1 MKDGFYA
8 LADRLARE
16 ARGGE
21 VILCEL
27 AAEQSD
33 FVRFNHGRVRQ
44 AGTVTQSVLGL
55 RLVNAGRQAATEVT
69 LAGGVDDLER
79 ARAALATLRDVVAQ
93 VPEDPWLAL
102 PDAIRSTDTAHPGAL
117 PPPDAVV
124 EDIVSRATG
133 LDLVG
138 FYAGGTIVRGFAN
151 SLGQRNWHEVQS
163 FNLDWSLYVKADK
176 AVKAGY
182 AGLHWD
188 RDDFAT
194 RLERAREQLA
204 VLERPARTIEPG
216 DYRTYLAPQALEEL
230 VGLLGWGGFSARA
243 RRLRQSP
250 LLRMEHGA
258 RLSERVTLTENVAGG
273 LAAPFQGEGHVK
285 PATVPLIVDGALSD
299 ALVSPRSAR
308 EYGLVSNAANEREA
322 PEAIELAPGTLATD
336 DVLAALDTGLYVGN
350 LWYLNYSDRT
360 AARITGMTRFATFWV
375 EHGRIVAPVN
385 VMRFDDALYRLL
397 GDQLV
402 DLTRER
408 EWLLDTS
415 TYGQRS
421 TGSAR
426 LPGALLSALRYTL

>member
-1 MKDGFYA
+1 MKAAFFE
-8 LADRLARE
+8 LAERLAGE
-16 ARGGE
+16 ARGDE
-21 VILCEL
+21 AVMCEL

-33 FVRFNHGRVRQ
+33 FVRFNRGRVRQ
-44 AGTVTQSVLGL
+44 AGTVAQSVLGL
-55 RLVNAGRQAATEVT
+55 RLVHAGRQAATEVT
-69 LAGGVDDLER
+69 LAGGADDFER
-79 ARAALATLRDVVAQ
+79 ARSALAALREVVAQ

-102 PDAIRSTDTAHPGAL
+102 PDVVNSTDTAHPGTL
-117 PPPDAVV
+117 PRPDAVV
-124 EDIVSRATG
+124 EDIVSRAAG
-133 LDLVG
+133 LDFVG
-138 FYAGGTIVRGFAN
+138 FYAGGTVVRGFAN

-182 AGLHWD
+182 AGLDWD
-188 RDDFAT
+188 RDAFAL
-194 RLERAREQLA
+194 RLERARERLA

-230 VGLLGWGGFSARA
+230 VGLLGWGGFSARG

-258 RLSERVTLTENVAGG
+258 RLSERVTLTENVADG

-285 PATVPLIVDGALSD
+285 PAAVPLVTQGALGD

-308 EYGLVSNAANEREA
+308 EYDLVSNAANDREA
-322 PEAIELAPGTLATD
+322 PESVELAPGELATD

-385 VMRFDDALYRLL
+385 VMRFDDTLYRML
-397 GDQLV
+397 GEQLV
-402 DLTRER
+402 ALTRER

-415 TYGQRS
+415 TYERRS
-421 TGSAR
+421 TASAR
-426 LPGALLSALRYTL
+426 LPGALLGGLRFTL